1 MTRSIC
7 IHSHFYQPPRE
18 NPWLEEVEIQESAA
32 PYHDWNER
40 VTAECY
46 GPNTAA
52 RILDGEGWIRCIVNN
67 YARISF
73 NFGPTLLSWMEKK
86 RPRFYESILSA
97 DRIGAE
103 RFSGHG
109 PAIAQVYNHM
119 IMPLANAR
127 DKETQ
132 VLWGLEDFRTRFR
145 RDPEGMWL
153 AETAA
158 DTATLEVLAENG
170 ISFTILAPRQAA
182 AVRISGSAGWK
193 DVSGERIDPTRPYT
207 CVLPSGR
214 SIALFFYN
222 GALSREV
229 AFGGALRNG
238 GTFASMLRGA
248 FPAAD
253 SPANPLVSIATDG
266 ETFGHHHKYGDMA
279 LAYCLDELEKSGE
292 VELTIYSE
300 FLAKHPPQDEVRIV
314 EYSSWSCAHGVER
327 WRNDCGCCSSFR
339 AGWSQRWRKPLRDAF
354 DQLRDRIS
362 PLFEKRGTEF
372 FTDPWAVRNRYIS
385 VVLSRSAGNTAAF
398 LEREA
403 GRTLS
408 PEEKTAA
415 VSLLEMERNL
425 MLMYT
430 SCGWFFDELSGIETL
445 QVMAYAARAL
455 ELGERLFPGEELGK
469 LFRSCLKKVP
479 SNIAEFRDGERLFDF
494 FIAPLRADLLRAGA
508 HYAVSALFLE
518 DEAICSADR
527 VGFSSYRILRC
538 SLEREDNGVKQFV
551 TGNIRIRSE
560 VTLREAELFVAALY
574 REGKDVICGVSPHPL
589 QDNGAETALRIR
601 EALRNEDE
609 QLLVDFFGH
618 NVFSL
623 RHLFKDGQRNIVSL
637 ILSREVSTLTG
648 AMRKA
653 VHGCSQIMSIL
664 SALSMPAPD
673 AFRKAAEVALNDDL
687 RKALISTPLDI
698 VSLERRVADAAV
710 WGIPLDTA
718 SLGHEAVLRLEKFCR
733 DIDDNPGNREILGE
747 FHALL
752 SFLKRKSWDVN
763 LWDVQNLFVRI
774 LNSGYMTDSGLSEL
788 YGEVGRLLLIR
799 PGCSSSGLSCSS
811 ELPGGEKS

>member
-1 MTRSIC
+1 
-7 IHSHFYQPPRE
+7 
-18 NPWLEEVEIQESAA
+18 
-32 PYHDWNER
+32 
-40 VTAECY
+40 
-46 GPNTAA
+46 
-52 RILDGEGWIRCIVNN
+52 
-67 YARISF
+67 
-73 NFGPTLLSWMEKK
+73 
-86 RPRFYESILSA
+86 
-97 DRIGAE
+97 
-103 RFSGHG
+103 
-109 PAIAQVYNHM
+109 
-119 IMPLANAR
+119 
-127 DKETQ
+127 
-132 VLWGLEDFRTRFR
+132 
-145 RDPEGMWL
+145 
-153 AETAA
+153 
-158 DTATLEVLAENG
+158 
-170 ISFTILAPRQAA
+170 
-182 AVRISGSAGWK
+182 
-193 DVSGERIDPTRPYT
+193 
-207 CVLPSGR
+207 
-214 SIALFFYN
+214 
-222 GALSREV
+222 
-229 AFGGALRNG
+229 
-238 GTFASMLRGA
+238 
-248 FPAAD
+248 
-253 SPANPLVSIATDG
+253 
-266 ETFGHHHKYGDMA
+266 
-279 LAYCLDELEKSGE
+279 
-292 VELTIYSE
+292 
-300 FLAKHPPQDEVRIV
+300 
-314 EYSSWSCAHGVER
+314 
-327 WRNDCGCCSSFR
+327 
-339 AGWSQRWRKPLRDAF
+339 
-354 DQLRDRIS
+354 
-362 PLFEKRGTEF
+362 
-372 FTDPWAVRNRYIS
+372 
-385 VVLSRSAGNTAAF
+385 F

-469 LFRSCLKKVP
+469 LFRSCLKKAP